1 MPYTECAGGIWR
13 FWEALPPIGRC
24 PPDSPER
31 TRQFDATTAKD
42 TVMAND
48 SGRIST
54 VVLER
59 ANKLSEKAILWSLIT
74 TVFVVGIA
82 MIKSIPGL

>member
-1 MPYTECAGGIWR
+1 LGG
-13 FWEALPPIGRC
+13 ALPPIGSW

-31 TRQFDATTAKD
+31 TRQFDATTARD
-42 TVMAND
+42 RVMAND
-48 SGRIST
+48 TGRIST

-59 ANKLSEKAILWSLIT
+59 ANQLSEKAILCSLIT

>member
-1 MPYTECAGGIWR
+1 
-13 FWEALPPIGRC
+13 
-24 PPDSPER
+24 
-31 TRQFDATTAKD
+31 
-42 TVMAND
+42 MAND